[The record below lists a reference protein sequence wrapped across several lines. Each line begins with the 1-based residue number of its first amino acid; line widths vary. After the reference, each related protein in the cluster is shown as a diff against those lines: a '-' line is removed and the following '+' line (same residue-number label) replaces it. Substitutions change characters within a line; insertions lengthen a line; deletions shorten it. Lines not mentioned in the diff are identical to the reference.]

1 MLQDVLSMD
10 ELLVPLDFD
19 LITGKFL
26 RRLNRFMV
34 LAKIN
39 CEEVYA
45 HLPNSG
51 RLTKVLCAGETAY
64 FRRRK
69 ARAGVKSIYSMF
81 AIQCGTMPIIVDAQF
96 SNFLAETAIKA
107 GLIHDLA
114 GYRVVKKNFKSN
126 KRSRVRL
133 DFAVEKGSERFYIE
147 VKCVTHAIDSVALFP
162 DAPTYRGRQHIAE
175 LIMLLER
182 GFKSGLIFSVQR
194 PDALVVKPNFE
205 VDPEFAALLERALL
219 KGLKVFTIKSTFKP
233 LKTIVLDSGGVQF
246 KI

>member
-1 MLQDVLSMD
+1 MSELPVNLS
-10 ELLVPLDFD
+10 FD
-19 LITGKFL
+19 LVKGKFL

-34 LAKIN
+34 LASVN
-39 CEEVYA
+39 HEEVYA

-51 RLTKVLCAGETAY
+51 RLTTVLHAGETAY

-69 ARAGVKSIYSMF
+69 AKAGAKSTYSMF
-81 AIQCGTMPIIVDAQF
+81 AIQCGAISIVVDAQF

-107 GLIHDLA
+107 GLIRDLA
-114 GYRVVKKNFKSN
+114 GYKIVKKNFKPTEL
-126 KRSRVRL
+126 SRVRL
-133 DFAVEKGSERFYIE
+133 DLAAKKDSEIFYIE
-147 VKCVTHAIDSVALFP
+147 VKCVTHAIDSIALFP
-162 DAPTYRGRQHIAE
+162 DAPTYRGRQHIME

-194 PDALVVKPNFE
+194 SDASIVKPNFE
-205 VDPEFAALLERALL
+205 VDPKFAALLERAVL

-233 LKTIVLDSGGVQF
+233 PKNIILDSKEVQF